1 MLGGFYPTS
10 DASILQK
17 CPKRHPILARH
28 TQHICRLALKASS
41 LGPQVFIGATRQG
54 TPVLLVCWSVGFAI
68 WVQFEMK
75 FVSSIWVA
83 LAIHVSF
90 HIYWWIYIYIYMWH
104 IVTHMIYVLFMC
116 RSYVS
121 YFWVNYNDLT
131 VLPHYNHSRGN
142 DPQMAELFRLV
153 KYSNWP
159 RYFFWWSPVD
169 HFIFWMDST
178 KPSSSRWTRGQLQP
192 GTAQDHVQA
201 IMERLLKS
209 VDGDIWHIL
218 STIIIYIYIIIL
230 YCICIYIYTIHIIR
244 LSCTTLHHSYCNLTV
259 YRQGCR

>member
-1 MLGGFYPTS
+1 MPKETPHFGSPYPTYLPVGLKSIKSWTAGLYRCHEARDTCPVGLLVRWLRHLGSVWDEVCQFHLGGFSYSCFVPY
-10 DASILQK
+10 
-17 CPKRHPILARH
+17 
-28 TQHICRLALKASS
+28 
-41 LGPQVFIGATRQG
+41 
-54 TPVLLVCWSVGFAI
+54 LL
-68 WVQFEMK
+68 MD
-75 FVSSIWVA
+75 
-83 LAIHVSF
+83 
-90 HIYWWIYIYIYMWH
+90 IYIYMWH

-218 STIIIYIYIIIL
+218 STIIIYIYI
-230 YCICIYIYTIHIIR
+230 YI
-244 LSCTTLHHSYCNLTV
+244 
-259 YRQGCR
+259 